1 MVSPENITS
10 PPPVV
15 AVASTIAAVVAVGST
30 PAAGDVAVA
39 AGATGVAVGS
49 PPQAASIML
58 PTVRSEVIANRN
70 LADFIVRNSPPSKSV
85 DV

>member
-1 MVSPENITS
+1 VF
-10 PPPVV
+10 
-15 AVASTIAAVVAVGST
+15 VASTL
-30 PAAGDVAVA
+30 AAGVVAVA

-49 PPQAASIML
+49 PPHAASIML
-58 PTVRSEVIANRN
+58 PTVKSDVIANLN